1 MKNILQKIFLFFTVF
16 LFSWGYGQICVS
28 NDIQKIVDNE
38 NYNGVT
44 INHITTNGTW
54 NTLNNIIDSNLTTE
68 AVFTSTT
75 PTYNNNPITPQYTP
89 GIGNTNFTIN
99 NLDIKAGEIIH
110 LLLSATNVS
119 SNTALGYRIV
129 TSKNNTVIND
139 NTFTTTNDIY
149 RFTTNSAI
157 DKIQIFITIN
167 KPATPYSLFQSPVI
181 IEIGGIYI
189 NPLCQPKPVCN
200 NVTPWT
206 KEYFG
211 EALTTAGTGISN
223 LGNLID
229 SDTSTNA
236 NWTPLLLGNTQLEV
250 GNTNTYPAGT
260 YAGFVL
266 TDYQAVALGT
276 TYTVETLMNNTIVNS
291 VEITVP
297 IQALATQNRNIGIV
311 STGSFNRIRLK
322 ISTLGASTF
331 NIYYA
336 YTIEPCATSPELECN
351 TNTAI
356 TQSNYAAVIN
366 YADGRTGT
374 SGLTLGNI
382 TNLNNIVNGDHTDF
396 GTMSL
401 GASVG
406 ASAQVS
412 VKDLQ
417 RNYEAGS
424 FAGFEISNSNLLNI
438 NLLNGTTIITYL
450 DGVMQEE
457 STSGSLLV
465 NLSILGGTGRAEVG
479 FTTTKPFD
487 EVQYKQTN
495 LVGVDIFGSTQ
506 IYNMVVR
513 KSCNGPEPACNI
525 ETPITS
531 PTYPAT
537 IQAVRTGTSGAL
549 NLSSVTNAANVI
561 NANTSDFATM
571 SITGL
576 LASASLSVST
586 GNQQFAGGNFVG
598 FDVANTNLLDVDL
611 LGGTVIK
618 TYMNGVLVEQSN
630 SNTLLLDVNIL
641 SGSPRAVVGFIT
653 TLPFNE
659 VQYEMSTLLSANPFG
674 ETRIYNM
681 IIKKFCEGDELPC
694 NVSTLISKTSQ
705 PITIKDTNVTGVSL
719 GGINNVNNIID
730 GDENTYAEI
739 NITASVLSTATISLE
754 KLLTPYPAN
763 TYVSFDV
770 EINNLAQ
777 ISVLPKFSIVLL
789 NNGVEVGRT
798 SGGNFLLGVT
808 VGSSVRK
815 TLGYLA
821 PAAFNEIKFIYE
833 QPIGVSLGNV
843 KLFDLNLIKTCQN
856 PIDCSDSDVINTLE
870 RPVVINEFRTGPE
883 GIGCVGCS
891 VQNAENLISPNTTD
905 YTTLNMA
912 VGVGGSAGVSVLDLT
927 NVYPSGTY
935 VGFTIE
941 DVPYLL
947 QADILEGFF
956 VRTYLNGVEQE
967 VVNDADIL
975 DLSIILSIGTGTKNY
990 GFRATKPFNEVK
1002 FEVFSLVSAFNT
1014 IKVYNLRID
1023 ASSPTA
1029 NDGNINCINGVC
1041 VKPGNTQDLGIPT
1054 ITGIST
1060 IQNPRN
1066 TWPKDIPNGFIALDS
1081 KNKGMVISRVA
1092 NTNAIANP
1100 LEGML
1105 IYDVSVNCVKLY
1117 NGTIWKCLEQ
1127 SCND

>member
-1 MKNILQKIFLFFTVF
+1 MKNILQKIFLFLTVF
-16 LFSWGYGQICVS
+16 LFNWGYGQVPSC
-28 NDIQKIVDNE
+28 
-38 NYNGVT
+38 
-44 INHITTNGTW
+44 
-54 NTLNNIIDSNLTTE
+54 NNP
-68 AVFTSTT
+68 VPWTT
-75 PTYNNNPITPQYTP
+75 PNFNNN
-89 GIGNTNFTIN
+89 
-99 NLDIKAGEIIH
+99 NL
-110 LLLSATNVS
+110 
-119 SNTALGYRIV
+119 IV
-129 TSKNNTVIND
+129 TSSTYTVPIFGTNDYFSNKNNIKDD
-139 NTFTTTNDIY
+139 NLNNY
-149 RFTTNSAI
+149 SSW
-157 DKIQIFITIN
+157 
-167 KPATPYSLFQSPVI
+167 TPTLLGDEY
-181 IEIGGIYI
+181 IEI
-189 NPLCQPKPVCN
+189 QN
-200 NVTPWT
+200 NEKTFPT
-206 KEYFG
+206 
-211 EALTTAGTGISN
+211 
-223 LGNLID
+223 
-229 SDTSTNA
+229 
-236 NWTPLLLGNTQLEV
+236 
-250 GNTNTYPAGT
+250 GT

-291 VEITVP
+291 VEINVP
-297 IQALATQNRNIGIV
+297 IQALTTQNRNIGIV
-311 STGSFNRIRLK
+311 SSGSFNKIRLK

-336 YTIEPCATSPELECN
+336 YTIEPCTSSPEPACN
-351 TNTAI
+351 INTPI

-366 YADGRTGT
+366 YADGRTGR

-401 GASVG
+401 GASAG

-495 LVGVDIFGSTQ
+495 LLGVDIFGSTQ

-513 KSCNGPEPACNI
+513 KSCNGPEPVCNI

-653 TLPFNE
+653 TQPFNE

-719 GGINNVNNIID
+719 GGINNVNNILD

-763 TYVSFDV
+763 TYVSFDI
-770 EINNLAQ
+770 EINNLVQ
-777 ISVLPKFSIVLL
+777 ISVLPEFSIVLL

-798 SGGNFLLGVT
+798 SGGNFLLGVA
-808 VGSSVRK
+808 VGTSVRK

-843 KLFDLNLIKTCQN
+843 KLYDLKLIKACQN

-927 NVYPSGTY
+927 NIYPSGTY

-947 QADILEGFF
+947 QADVFEGFF

-975 DLSIILSIGTGTKNY
+975 DLSIIFSIGTGTKNY
-990 GFRATKPFNEVK
+990 GFRAEKPFNEVR

-1041 VKPGNTQDLGIPT
+1041 VKPGSTVNGGDPT
-1054 ITGIST
+1054 KIGISNSENT
-1060 IQNPRN
+1060 RS
-1066 TWPKDIPNGFIALDS
+1066 TWPDDIKNGFLALDS
-1081 KNKGMVISRVA
+1081 KSKGMIISRV
-1092 NTNAIANP
+1092 TNSNLITEP
-1100 LEGML
+1100 KLGML
-1105 IYDVSVNCVKLY
+1105 VYDISSKCVKLY
-1117 NGTIWKCLEQ
+1117 NGVSWNCIKQ

>member
-16 LFSWGYGQICVS
+16 LFSWGYGQNNICPNYYNNKQVNITNYTNITFTNSSNISNPQLFINGNS
-28 NDIQKIVDNE
+28 NDYANFTAPASPLGTTT
-38 NYNGVT
+38 NATYT
-44 INHITTNGTW
+44 INNLNIPSNSKYNIRVSETNRTALDETKYTITLFNGTTQRETYIFDNPDLQNNIAVLSFHSAYPITSIRINVSAFNITTTLGNSDIRLHNLFINEACTQQIIES
-54 NTLNNIIDSNLTTE
+54 NCNQPISLTKNHYDVSVSSTSSIATNLNNIIDDD
-68 AVFTSTT
+68 
-75 PTYNNNPITPQYTP
+75 
-89 GIGNTNFTIN
+89 NTNYASWGILLAGSSTFE
-99 NLDIKAGEIIH
+99 IKA
-110 LLLSATNVS
+110 NQ
-119 SNTALGYRIV
+119 
-129 TSKNNTVIND
+129 TS
-139 NTFTTTNDIY
+139 F
-149 RFTTNSAI
+149 
-157 DKIQIFITIN
+157 
-167 KPATPYSLFQSPVI
+167 
-181 IEIGGIYI
+181 
-189 NPLCQPKPVCN
+189 
-200 NVTPWT
+200 
-206 KEYFG
+206 
-211 EALTTAGTGISN
+211 
-223 LGNLID
+223 
-229 SDTSTNA
+229 
-236 NWTPLLLGNTQLEV
+236 
-250 GNTNTYPAGT
+250 PAGT
-260 YAGFVL
+260 YVGFVL
-266 TDYQAVALGT
+266 TDYAAASIGT
-276 TYTVETLMNNTIVNS
+276 SYTIETYNSNNILVSSATLD
-291 VEITVP
+291 VP
-297 IQALATQNRNIGIV
+297 LQALLTQNRNIGIV
-311 STGSFNRIRLK
+311 SNGEFNRVLIK
-322 ISTLGASTF
+322 INALGAATF
-331 NIYYA
+331 SLYNA
-336 YTIEPCATSPELECN
+336 YIIKPCATSPELECN
-351 TNTAI
+351 INTPI

-424 FAGFEISNSNLLNI
+424 FAGFEISNSNLLNV

-549 NLSSVTNAANVI
+549 NLSSVTNAANVV
-561 NANTSDFATM
+561 NSDTSDFATM

-719 GGINNVNNIID
+719 GGINNVNNILD

-808 VGSSVRK
+808 VGTSVRK

-843 KLFDLNLIKTCQN
+843 KLFDLKLIKACQN

-912 VGVGGSAGVSVLDLT
+912 VGIGGSAGVSVLDLT
-927 NVYPSGTY
+927 NIYPKGTY

-947 QADILEGFF
+947 QADVFEGFF

-975 DLSIILSIGTGTKNY
+975 DLSIIFSIGTGTKNY
-990 GFRATKPFNEVK
+990 GFRAKRPFNEVK
-1002 FEVFSLVSAFNT
+1002 FEVFSLVSTFNT

-1041 VKPGNTQDLGIPT
+1041 VKPGSTVNGGDPT
-1054 ITGIST
+1054 KIGISNSENT
-1060 IQNPRN
+1060 RS
-1066 TWPKDIPNGFIALDS
+1066 TWPDDIKNGFLALDS
-1081 KNKGMVISRVA
+1081 KSKGMIISRV
-1092 NTNAIANP
+1092 TNSNLITEP
-1100 LEGML
+1100 KLGML
-1105 IYDVSVNCVKLY
+1105 VYDISSKCVKLY
-1117 NGTIWKCLEQ
+1117 NGVSWNCIKQ